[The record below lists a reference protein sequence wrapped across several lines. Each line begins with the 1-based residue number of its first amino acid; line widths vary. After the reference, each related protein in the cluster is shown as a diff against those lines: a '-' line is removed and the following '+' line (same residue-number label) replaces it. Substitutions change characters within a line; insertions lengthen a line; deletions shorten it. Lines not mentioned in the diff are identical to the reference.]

1 MSSLVLVSH
10 LALWLLLMM
19 NFLLVL
25 TLYRHFGLMSLG
37 TLEGVQRDGLAVG
50 DRTVAI
56 IGVKPNGLDG
66 SWSPSPTRPSLL
78 LFAAPD
84 CEPCRAVFSFTVGGA
99 VAGIRA
105 PAAWATH
112 CDFTDDACQCGPLN
126 GQYCV
131 GCRDAACPSNCTAHM
146 GHCPAG
152 PDYQCWCTK
161 MCCFNCSNP
170 SASFCGHY
178 KCCDCDCPLGFATL
192 IPYPAFLLVPVAESL
207 VPVRDAVLVGAIFG
221 LVRQSVIIWPLV
233 AAREPREAMNLLPAM
248 RRYGRVLDFSLPTC
262 VLAGLVLN
270 SFTT

>member
-1 MSSLVLVSH
+1 MTTIARATEEV
-10 LALWLLLMM
+10 ARRIDRRK
-19 NFLLVL
+19 FL
-25 TLYRHFGLMSLG
+25 R
-37 TLEGVQRDGLAVG
+37 
-50 DRTVAI
+50 RT
-56 IGVKPNGLDG
+56 
-66 SWSPSPTRPSLL
+66 
-78 LFAAPD
+78 AA
-84 CEPCRAVFSFTVGGA
+84 AVFSFTVGGA

-178 KCCDCDCPLGFATL
+178 KCCDCDCPLGVGCTCRAFTYSCRSTANTL
-192 IPYPAFLLVPVAESL
+192 APP
-207 VPVRDAVLVGAIFG
+207 
-221 LVRQSVIIWPLV
+221 
-233 AAREPREAMNLLPAM
+233 
-248 RRYGRVLDFSLPTC
+248 C
-262 VLAGLVLN
+262 C
-270 SFTT
+270 

>member
-84 CEPCRAVFSFTVGGA
+84 CEPCRAVFPDINELADTGDMDVAVVTDGPQEQAEALGKHITSNNITVLA
-99 VAGIRA
+99 
-105 PAAWATH
+105 
-112 CDFTDDACQCGPLN
+112 DDASGAFGNYRVRVTP
-126 GQYCV
+126 
-131 GCRDAACPSNCTAHM
+131 
-146 GHCPAG
+146 
-152 PDYQCWCTK
+152 
-161 MCCFNCSNP
+161 
-170 SASFCGHY
+170 
-178 KCCDCDCPLGFATL
+178 FA
-192 IPYPAFLLVPVAESL
+192 F
-207 VPVRDAVLVGAIFG
+207 
-221 LVRQSVIIWPLV
+221 VIG
-233 AAREPREAMNLLPAM
+233 ED
-248 RRYGRVLDFSLPTC
+248 GRVRAKGLCNDPLRIRELLDA
-262 VLAGLVLN
+262 AGLVAPMELTSHMTRSTRN
-270 SFTT
+270 GEKEEV